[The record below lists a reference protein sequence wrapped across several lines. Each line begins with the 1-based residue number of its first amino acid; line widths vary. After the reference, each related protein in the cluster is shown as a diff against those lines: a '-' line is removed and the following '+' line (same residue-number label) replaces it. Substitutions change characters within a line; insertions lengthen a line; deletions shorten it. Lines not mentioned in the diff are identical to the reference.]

1 MKFLRV
7 ATLAAFA
14 GILLAP
20 AVHADEWNKK
30 TTLTINEPI
39 RVPSCCNPDHSVTLQ
54 PGTYVIA
61 LVDSASDRHIV
72 RIFAE
77 DGKTVITTILAI
89 PNYRLKAT
97 DKSSFQFWEVPAG
110 QTKAMRAWFYPGDN
124 FGQEFAYPKDVAVG
138 LSAFVMAPVPVV
150 AAQSED
156 ELKTAEVAVVQPTG
170 EYVAPLKME
179 AYVPPAPIAAPAAD
193 VAPAPVDVTPDVAE
207 LPHTAST
214 MPLIG
219 LLGLL
224 SLGAFAVSSFRSK
237 RSV

>member
-1 MKFLRV
+1 MKFLRI

-30 TTLTINEPI
+30 TTMTINEPI

-61 LVDSASDRHIV
+61 LVDSSSDRHIV

-77 DGKTVITTILAI
+77 DGTTVITTILAI

-97 DKSSFQFWEVPAG
+97 SKSSFQFWEVPAG

-124 FGQEFAYPKDVAVG
+124 FGQEFAYPKDVALE
-138 LSAFVMAPVPVV
+138 LSAFVKAPIPVIAV
-150 AAQSED
+150 QHEE
-156 ELKTAEVAVVQPTG
+156 ELKTAEIVVVQPTG
-170 EYVAPLKME
+170 EYVAPVKVA
-179 AYVPPAPIAAPAAD
+179 AYVPPAPVAAPAAE
-193 VAPAPVDVTPDVAE
+193 VAPAEVTPAVAE

-214 MPLIG
+214 TPLIG

-224 SLGAFAVSSFRSK
+224 SLGAFAVSTFRFK